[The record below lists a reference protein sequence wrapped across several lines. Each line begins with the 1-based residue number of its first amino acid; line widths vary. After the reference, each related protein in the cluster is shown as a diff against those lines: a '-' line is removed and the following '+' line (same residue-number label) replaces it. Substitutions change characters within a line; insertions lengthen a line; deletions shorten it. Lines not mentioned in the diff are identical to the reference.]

1 MNEAKTIGSNALV
14 LDTRTVGSRVEEQ
27 QLDREVSLIEQK
39 ASAVV
44 VETDEDYVAASE
56 LTKQVKQMQKQV
68 TDYWE
73 PMRKSTYE
81 AYTAVNQHKKQMLDP
96 LASAEKILKKKTGD
110 FTKKREQ
117 ERIKQEEAMRRAAQ
131 EAMNRKLDEAA
142 DAEASG
148 DALGAEFAMAE
159 AELMESVSVNGG
171 VHPKTPKVKGV
182 SSSKTWKIT
191 KIESDK
197 VPINFAGME
206 LRPVDE
212 KLVLQLIKT
221 SKGTISIPG
230 VTYEEDVVISVR

>member
-1 MNEAKTIGSNALV
+1 MNEAKVVGNNALV
-14 LDTRTVGSRVEEQ
+14 LGTKQSPSRVEEQ
-27 QLDREVSLIEQK
+27 LDEEVSLIEQK
-39 ASAVV
+39 ATALS
-44 VETDEDYVAASE
+44 VETDDDYIIASE

-96 LASAEKILKKKTGD
+96 LAAAEKILKRKIGD
-110 FTKKREQ
+110 FAKK
-117 ERIKQEEAMRRAAQ
+117 KEEAMRKAAQ
-131 EAMNRKLDEAA
+131 EAMDRKLDEAA
-142 DAEASG
+142 EAEASG
-148 DALGAEFAMAE
+148 DAIGAEFAMAE
-159 AELMESVSVNGG
+159 AELMEGVSVSGG
-171 VHPKTPKVKGV
+171 VQASVPKVKGV
-182 SSSKTWKIT
+182 SRSKTWKIT
-191 KIESDK
+191 KIDSEK
-197 VPINFAGME
+197 VPISFAGME

>member
-1 MNEAKTIGSNALV
+1 MNEAKVVGNNALV
-14 LDTRTVGSRVEEQ
+14 LGTKQSPSRVEEQ
-27 QLDREVSLIEQK
+27 LDEEVSLIEQK
-39 ASAVV
+39 ATALS
-44 VETDEDYVAASE
+44 VETDDDYIIASE

-96 LASAEKILKKKTGD
+96 LAAAEKILKRKIGD
-110 FTKKREQ
+110 FAKKKEQ
-117 ERIKQEEAMRRAAQ
+117 LRLQQEEAMD
-131 EAMNRKLDEAA
+131 RKLDEAA
-142 DAEASG
+142 EAEASG
-148 DALGAEFAMAE
+148 DAIGAEFAMAE
-159 AELMESVSVNGG
+159 AELMEGVSVSGG
-171 VHPKTPKVKGV
+171 VQASVPKVKGV
-182 SSSKTWKIT
+182 SRSKTWKIT
-191 KIESDK
+191 KIDSEK
-197 VPINFAGME
+197 VPISFAGME

>member
-1 MNEAKTIGSNALV
+1 MNEANVVGNNALV
-14 LDTRTVGSRVEEQ
+14 LGTKQTTELTMEQ
-27 QLDREVSLIEQK
+27 KLGQEVSLIEQK
-39 ASAVV
+39 ASAVA
-44 VETDEDYVAASE
+44 VETDDDYVVAAE

-81 AYTAVNQHKKQMLDP
+81 AYTAVNKHKKQMLDP
-96 LASAEKILKKKTGD
+96 LESAEKILKRKIGD

-117 ERIKQEEAMRRAAQ
+117 ERLRQEEAMRKAAQ
-131 EAMNRKLDEAA
+131 AAMNQKLEEAA
-142 DAEASG
+142 KAESEG
-148 DALGAEFAMAE
+148 DAIGAEFAMAE
-159 AELMESVSVNGG
+159 AELMEGVSMNGG
-171 VHPKTPKVKGV
+171 IQARAPKVKGV
-182 SSSKTWKIT
+182 SKTKTWKIT
-191 KIESDK
+191 SIDSEK

-230 VTYEEDVVISVR
+230 VTYEEDINISIR